1 VRYHQVWAASVRA
14 GRATQRAK
22 LQVLQ
27 VERRSAEVEMS
38 QLVIKQVMVEVT
50 NEVAGVEMGVLA
62 DGTPYLTGRG
72 LSTIC
77 GTAPSTIIE
86 HAKSWLE
93 GQREGKFHRFLAS
106 QGVDSES
113 LYIKTRHRKRDVHAY
128 SDGVSMLIL
137 EYYAFEAKNELAQRS
152 YRILAR
158 KSLRDFIYTRT
169 GYDPTRQ
176 VPLNWRQFH
185 DRLELNLVPRGY
197 FSVFREMTDMVIASI
212 RAGLA
217 VDDHTVPDVS
227 VGRMWS
233 KHWEEGGLATHYG
246 ERIRYEH
253 NYPDYFPQA
262 DSNPQQPW
270 AYPNASLGEFRDWLT
285 SEYLPERY
293 PDYLDGK
300 VRKGELAADTARQV
314 LAAVLPAELPAPV
327 VVPVPPAVAF
337 APLPPALPAAA
348 YAPPAPPP
356 SAFVPPPEP
365 PISQVAISRTL
376 TPVPPLVL
384 SLSPSGRE

>member
-1 VRYHQVWAASVRA
+1 
-14 GRATQRAK
+14 
-22 LQVLQ
+22 
-27 VERRSAEVEMS
+27 MS
-38 QLVIKQVMVEVT
+38 QLVIKQVMVAVT

-93 GQREGKFHRFLAS
+93 GQRDGKFHGFLVS
-106 QGVDSES
+106 QGVDQES

-128 SDGVSMLIL
+128 SDSISMLIL
-137 EYYAFEAKNELAQRS
+137 EYYAFEAKHELAQRS
-152 YRILAR
+152 YRFLAR
-158 KSLRDFIYTRT
+158 KSLREFIYART
-169 GYDPTRQ
+169 GYDPARQ
-176 VPLNWRQFH
+176 VPQNWRQFH

-197 FSVFREMTDMVIASI
+197 FSVFREMTDVVIASI

-217 VDDHTVPDVS
+217 VDEHTVPDIS

-233 KHWEEGGLATHYG
+233 KHWEDGGLAARCG

-270 AYPNASLGEFRDWLT
+270 AYPNSALGEFRDWLT
-285 SEYLPERY
+285 SEYLPEKY

-300 VRKGELAADTARQV
+300 VRKGELPADTARQV
-314 LAAVLPAELPAPV
+314 LAAVLPAELP
-327 VVPVPPAVAF
+327 PAAVMPA
-337 APLPPALPAAA
+337 LPPPTMEALPALEPPPPPLPAAA
-348 YAPPAPPP
+348 AAPPP
-356 SAFVPPPEP
+356 LVHAPPPMV
-365 PISQVAISRTL
+365 QVALPRTL
-376 TPVPPLVL
+376 TPAPPLVL
-384 SLSPSGRE
+384 SLSPGPRE

>member
-1 VRYHQVWAASVRA
+1 
-14 GRATQRAK
+14 
-22 LQVLQ
+22 
-27 VERRSAEVEMS
+27 MS
-38 QLVIKQVMVEVT
+38 QLVIKQVMVAVT

-93 GQREGKFHRFLAS
+93 GQRDGKFHGFLVG
-106 QGVDSES
+106 QGVDQES

-128 SDGVSMLIL
+128 SDSISMLIL

-152 YRILAR
+152 YRFLAR
-158 KSLRDFIYTRT
+158 KSLRDFIYART
-169 GYDPTRQ
+169 GYDPARQ
-176 VPLNWRQFH
+176 VPQNWRQFH

-197 FSVFREMTDMVIASI
+197 FSVFREMTDVVIASI

-217 VDDHTVPDVS
+217 VDEHTVPDIS

-233 KHWEEGGLATHYG
+233 KHWEEGGLAARCG

-270 AYPNASLGEFRDWLT
+270 AYPNASLGEFRDWLM
-285 SEYLPERY
+285 SEYLPEKY

-300 VRKGELAADTARQV
+300 VRKGELPADTARQV
-314 LAAVLPAELPAPV
+314 LAAVLPAELPAT
-327 VVPVPPAVAF
+327 
-337 APLPPALPAAA
+337 
-348 YAPPAPPP
+348 PAPPP
-356 SAFVPPPEP
+356 PALVAPPPLPAPAPLLALP
-365 PISQVAISRTL
+365 PESPPPMVPVAIPRTVS
-376 TPVPPLVL
+376 PVPPLVL
-384 SLSPSGRE
+384 ALSPGSRD